1 MIIGITGKTG
11 ISLGIFCN
19 VKNERAQSVAGTQ
32 GLRKDAK
39 KKMLFAFVIY

>member
-1 MIIGITGKTG
+1 MNVGIFGKPG

-19 VKNERAQSVAGTQ
+19 VKNEQAQSVTGTQ

-39 KKMLFAFVIY
+39 KMMLFAFVIY